1 MSTAPRSEL
10 VEPLRRVLGWLLAH
24 RDSQGRILCPEH
36 RIEHSGKNAGLIV
49 IAAELARH
57 ASGEDR
63 DALFEAARMQA
74 RRLVANLQREDES
87 ACFTFRPGRHDP
99 FNCSNNVIDGGAA
112 SDALAEMVQTFG
124 ERLEAHER
132 EEFSRASV
140 LHAQT
145 YLRYA
150 VLDKGIP
157 AQRAWAMT
165 GVAQA
170 FALARHEV
178 LELAVSEGVG
188 LLEGAQHGDGSYPYH
203 PLEAGA
209 AHPGASDVSAF
220 YQSRV
225 TGFLMFALER
235 IGRDPAGQVFQQ
247 PILAGLDF
255 LLALQG
261 PDGIKS
267 GLVEAKP
274 WYWGAHY
281 EVASHP
287 FDIWTL
293 ARGWRHFGRA
303 RLAEGAERAWRA
315 WVAHLKPDG
324 EPQSHLPGAGRS
336 KSYQCP
342 MFWAGHA
349 SWIARALPDL
359 ERILSRPAPPST
371 QGEGIEIAV
380 SHFPDASLVRL
391 EDGAVVAWIRGR
403 RPPFNLHH
411 GSPHGAGLVR
421 VFSKSQGGDVHV
433 PWRPGGANEGEWSG
447 KLGPFAF
454 ARGWRAN
461 ASELRFSLWL
471 ARNHLRGRRLLA
483 AVQAPLCVLRDG
495 VLAFASTRVGSGF
508 HLAPA
513 VVLHPDGVEL
523 RSALARRDGTAVP
536 GSRLVRSFHVDGE
549 GLMVEDFLEAGG
561 SGRALAYRVP
571 ALAQELV
578 QEEQRVRYRLR

>member
-1 MSTAPRSEL
+1 MLS
-10 VEPLRRVLGWLLAH
+10 H
-24 RDSQGRILCPEH
+24 RDSGGRILCPEH
-36 RIEHSGKNAGLIV
+36 RVEHSGKNAGLIV

-57 ASGEDR
+57 AQGEDR

-87 ACFTFRPGRHDP
+87 TCFTFRPGRHDP

-112 SDALAEMVQTFG
+112 SDALAAMVQTFG
-124 ERLEAHER
+124 ERLDARER
-132 EEFSRASV
+132 EELVHASV

-178 LELAVSEGVG
+178 LELAVTEGVG

-203 PLEAGA
+203 PLEAGG
-209 AHPGASDVSAF
+209 AHAGASDVSSF

-235 IGRDPAGQVFQQ
+235 IGRDPANEVFRQ
-247 PILAGLDF
+247 PLLAGLDF

-261 PDGIKS
+261 PDGIKC

-287 FDIWTL
+287 FDVWTL

-303 RLAEGAERAWRA
+303 RLADGAERAWRA
-315 WVAHLKPDG
+315 WVAHLASSG
-324 EPQSHLPGAGRS
+324 EPRSHLPGPGRT

-359 ERILSRPAPPST
+359 EAISSRPAPPPV
-371 QGEGIEIAV
+371 QGEGLEIAV
-380 SHFPDASLVRL
+380 THFPDASLVRL
-391 EDGAVVAWIRGR
+391 EDGAVVAWIRGK
-403 RPPFNLHH
+403 RPPFNVHH
-411 GSPHGAGLVR
+411 GSPVGAGLVR
-421 VFSKSQGGDVHV
+421 VYSKAEGCDVHV
-433 PWRPGGANEGEWSG
+433 PRSLDARIEGEWSG
-447 KLGPFAF
+447 ELGPFSL

-461 ASELRFSLWL
+461 AKELRFSLWL
-471 ARNHLRGRRLLA
+471 ARNHLRGRRFSAA
-483 AVQAPLCVLRDG
+483 AVAPASVLWNG
-495 VLAFASTRVGSGF
+495 VLAFASKLVGSAF
-508 HLAPA
+508 DRAPDLA
-513 VVLHPDGVEL
+513 LLPDGVEV
-523 RSALARRDGTAVP
+523 RSALARRDGTP
-536 GSRLVRSFHVDGE
+536 ILDSRLVRRFQVDGE
-549 GLMVEDFLEAGG
+549 GLAIEEHLESPGPA
-561 SGRALAYRVP
+561 RAMRYRPPSLAR
-571 ALAQELV
+571 ALV
-578 QEEQRVRYRLR
+578 QEEHHVRYRLR